1 MSEQQTTPGQATG
14 QATGTQADGTT
25 SPPTPAPVTPQA
37 ATQAPAQAQ
46 SAPQA
51 PQAPTPPA
59 PDQAQAGDKPE
70 STITNLADALKVI
83 DDLRAEN
90 ARSRTTAKQNAADE
104 ARTEIAEAIAQA
116 LGLQPDPASAPDPQT
131 QVQELT
137 AQVEARTQAERQAT
151 RELAIYKT
159 AHTAG
164 ADPER
169 LLDSRSFLQSIT
181 DIDPTNTDALTEA
194 IRTAVTQ
201 NPTLKAT
208 QAAGPSS
215 VDHTPGGQGQP
226 RQTLEQA
233 AVALYGN

>member
-1 MSEQQTTPGQATG
+1 MSEQQTTPG

-25 SPPTPAPVTPQA
+25 SPHTPAPVTPQA

-51 PQAPTPPA
+51 PQAPQAPTPPA
-59 PDQAQAGDKPE
+59 PDQAGDKPE

-137 AQVEARTQAERQAT
+137 AQVEARTQAERQAS

-181 DIDPTNTDALTEA
+181 DIDPSNADALTEA